1 MDNEYNYDIIIVGA
15 GPAGLSAAWA
25 AAKNGVSVAVL
36 EREEA
41 IAQSIR
47 TSGVTWIA
55 DAASFGIPP
64 DYYNPIRNYS
74 FYSPNNQVTIHS
86 TEYQAAVLD
95 VRRTYQFLAYQA
107 ASVGADIFVRT
118 NVTSPIIDD
127 RGKLIGVKATSLKDE
142 LTFRSKIVID
152 ASGFHSVIG
161 KSLGTVSQ
169 WKRFGVGA
177 EYEAYVENVD
187 QETWSLMVGQQ
198 YSPAGYAWIF
208 PLGKNKARIG
218 VGVGKPESQA
228 DPMQQLLEL
237 VTKKPGPIG
246 QLGKITPIEFHYG
259 LIPNEGL
266 THTTID
272 DNLMLVGDA
281 AGQANPLVLEGIRY
295 AIEFGRKAGQI
306 GAQAIIKGDTTKE
319 SLKPYEDICKK
330 TIGSKIKAAIKIQSR
345 WLNLTDEEWDKEI
358 EIISELSSEE
368 FLDFVRADFS
378 MSNML
383 RLATHH
389 PKLAVRQLFAIVK
402 DVPKMS

>member
-1 MDNEYNYDIIIVGA
+1 LCSEYNYDIVIVGA

-47 TSGVTWIA
+47 TSGVTWIT
-55 DAASFGIPP
+55 DAESFGIPR

-74 FYSPNNQVTIHS
+74 FYSPNNQVTIHG

-107 ASVGADIFVRT
+107 ASVGTDIFVRT
-118 NVTSPIIDD
+118 NVTNPIINE

-152 ASGFHSVIG
+152 ASGFYSVIG
-161 KSLGTVSQ
+161 KSIGTVSQ

-272 DNLMLVGDA
+272 DNLILVGDA

-319 SLKPYEDICKK
+319 SLKPYENICKK
-330 TIGSKIKAAIKIQSR
+330 AIGSKIKAAIKIQSR
-345 WLNLTDEEWDKEI
+345 WLNLTDEEWDREI
-358 EIISELSSEE
+358 EIISELSPEE
-368 FLDFVRADFS
+368 FIDFVRADFS
-378 MSNML
+378 MSSML
-383 RLATHH
+383 HLATHH

-402 DVPKMS
+402 DIPKIG

>member
-1 MDNEYNYDIIIVGA
+1 MDSEYNYDIVIVGA

-47 TSGVTWIA
+47 TSGVTWIT
-55 DAASFGIPP
+55 DAESFGIPS

-74 FYSPNNQVTIHS
+74 FYSPNNQVTIHG

-95 VRRTYQFLAYQA
+95 VRRTFQFLAYQA

-118 NVTSPIIDD
+118 NVTSPIIDE
-127 RGKLIGVKATSLKDE
+127 RGKLMGVKATSLKDE

-152 ASGFHSVIG
+152 ASGFYSVIG

-319 SLKPYEDICKK
+319 SLKPYEDMCKK

-345 WLNLTDEEWDKEI
+345 WLNLTDEEWDREI

-402 DVPKMS
+402 DIQK

>member
-1 MDNEYNYDIIIVGA
+1 MGSETNYDIIIVGA

-25 AAKNGVSVAVL
+25 AAKKGVSVAVL

-47 TSGVTWIA
+47 TSGVTWISEA
-55 DAASFGIPP
+55 KSFGIPP

-86 TEYQAAVLD
+86 NEYQAAVLD

-118 NVTSPIIDD
+118 NVTSTLIDEK
-127 RGKLIGVKATSLKDE
+127 GKLMGVKATSLKDE
-142 LTFRSKIVID
+142 LIFRSKLVID
-152 ASGFHSVIG
+152 ASGFYSVIG
-161 KSLGTVSQ
+161 KSLGTVPQ

-187 QETWSLMVGQQ
+187 EETWSLMVGQQ

-208 PLGKNKARIG
+208 PLGKNRARIG

-228 DPMQQLLEL
+228 DPTQQLLEL
-237 VTKKPGPIG
+237 VTKKPGPLG

-272 DNLMLVGDA
+272 DNLILVGDA
-281 AGQANPLVLEGIRY
+281 AGQANPLVLEGIK
-295 AIEFGRKAGQI
+295 IGRAH
-306 GAQAIIKGDTTKE
+306 
-319 SLKPYEDICKK
+319 
-330 TIGSKIKAAIKIQSR
+330 
-345 WLNLTDEEWDKEI
+345 
-358 EIISELSSEE
+358 
-368 FLDFVRADFS
+368 V
-378 MSNML
+378 
-383 RLATHH
+383 
-389 PKLAVRQLFAIVK
+389 
-402 DVPKMS
+402 